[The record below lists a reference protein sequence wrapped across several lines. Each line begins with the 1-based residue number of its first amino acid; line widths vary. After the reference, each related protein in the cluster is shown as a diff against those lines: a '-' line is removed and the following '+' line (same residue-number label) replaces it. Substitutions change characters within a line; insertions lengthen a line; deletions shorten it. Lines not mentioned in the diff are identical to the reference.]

1 MAAFSLDL
9 FRYPAGFIK
18 VRVLDVDYIYILKT
32 PVVNFD
38 VQLSIKSI
46 KNSLFTDGAGDF
58 VVWERLVVSEE
69 KVLPNERS
77 G

>member
-1 MAAFSLDL
+1 MWTM
-9 FRYPAGFIK
+9 
-18 VRVLDVDYIYILKT
+18 YILKR
-32 PVVNFD
+32 PVINFN

-58 VVWERLVVSEE
+58 VVWERQVVSEE
-69 KVLPNERS
+69 KVLSNERS